1 MDRSQQQFLQRSPQA
16 VLMTDKQQRILQIN
30 PAFSQI
36 SGYNIEDVLGE
47 SLDCLGG
54 DEFPESSY
62 ADIFATAARI
72 GNWQGE
78 VRQRHKEGS
87 IYHAW
92 LNAVALEDEQGEL
105 NGFIVQFFN
114 LNQIQSQI
122 TSPVSAAQYD
132 ELTRLPNWDMFQD
145 ILAKRMEQ
153 SRAQGE
159 KLAVMLVDLDRFKW
173 INDNLGR
180 NVGDNLLQ
188 EVARRLG
195 GVVRGD
201 DALARLSSDEFVMM
215 IPLVD
220 DIDSALKV
228 AQRVVDQLSHG
239 IFVEHREIFI
249 SGSVGISVYPD
260 HAERPKDLVKKA
272 DVAMYAAKQ
281 GGRNTFRVYSELMER
296 SKGPQILREEDL
308 TSALVSGAIQMSY
321 LPVYNIHSHQVVA
334 VHARPIWQH
343 TELGQIPFA
352 DFSGLLQ
359 SPESLDHYEQ
369 WLDQEIQGLDL
380 LWQRFP
386 KLRFISFR
394 LEAQQLQNKAAVQ
407 RWLAQLSVY
416 QKQGRYMLDVDLNT
430 ALEYEGELF
439 DLLTTDTQLSVS
451 GFACGSPS
459 VQQLREIQPDLIK
472 LDGDLVMAMTNDEA
486 RQKIVENVI
495 DIAAKLDIEVLADGV
510 GTAGTRAQLTA
521 HGCMLM
527 QGRYFGAPL
536 SLQQILDH
544 LAVEH

>member
-1 MDRSQQQFLQRSPQA
+1 M
-16 VLMTDKQQRILQIN
+16 M
-30 PAFSQI
+30 
-36 SGYNIEDVLGE
+36 
-47 SLDCLGG
+47 SLLA
-54 DEFPESSY
+54 Y
-62 ADIFATAARI
+62 
-72 GNWQGE
+72 
-78 VRQRHKEGS
+78 
-87 IYHAW
+87 
-92 LNAVALEDEQGEL
+92 
-105 NGFIVQFFN
+105 
-114 LNQIQSQI
+114 
-122 TSPVSAAQYD
+122 
-132 ELTRLPNWDMFQD
+132 LTGICFQD

-308 TSALVSGAIQMSY
+308 TSGVSEWR
-321 LPVYNIHSHQVVA
+321 HSNEFTCQSTTFTVI
-334 VHARPIWQH
+334 RLWLCMLDLFGSILSWGRS
-343 TELGQIPFA
+343 LLRI
-352 DFSGLLQ
+352 FSGLLQ

-380 LWQRFP
+380 LWQT
-386 KLRFISFR
+386 
-394 LEAQQLQNKAAVQ
+394 
-407 RWLAQLSVY
+407 LS
-416 QKQGRYMLDVDLNT
+416 
-430 ALEYEGELF
+430 
-439 DLLTTDTQLSVS
+439 
-451 GFACGSPS
+451 
-459 VQQLREIQPDLIK
+459 
-472 LDGDLVMAMTNDEA
+472 
-486 RQKIVENVI
+486 
-495 DIAAKLDIEVLADGV
+495 
-510 GTAGTRAQLTA
+510 
-521 HGCMLM
+521 
-527 QGRYFGAPL
+527 
-536 SLQQILDH
+536 
-544 LAVEH
+544 